1 MANGLYSNV
10 MYAFQDVLGYESDT
24 IASLR
29 RFVLFNVLLYV
40 PHFLSAGVG
49 ADAPTNDLNLYKKL
63 SQFRAID
70 SELADTALNVMR
82 RHFWYLTEEVVIF
95 SLFSNKVTE
104 DEKSRIA
111 ARLLTIADPVDFPAE
126 KPDFPDVLDTTQ
138 LVDLVGSNSWFIF
151 HRLKLD
157 SDWLKENVGDVCQN
171 CQDHK

>member
-1 MANGLYSNV
+1 M
-10 MYAFQDVLGYESDT
+10 
-24 IASLR
+24 
-29 RFVLFNVLLYV
+29 
-40 PHFLSAGVG
+40 
-49 ADAPTNDLNLYKKL
+49 
-63 SQFRAID
+63 
-70 SELADTALNVMR
+70 
-82 RHFWYLTEEVVIF
+82 VIF

-157 SDWLKENVGDVCQN
+157 SDWLKENVGLWSKNESYQEMETFVRTVKTTNDTAERAENSCLIMLQSSVKMN
-171 CQDHK
+171 R